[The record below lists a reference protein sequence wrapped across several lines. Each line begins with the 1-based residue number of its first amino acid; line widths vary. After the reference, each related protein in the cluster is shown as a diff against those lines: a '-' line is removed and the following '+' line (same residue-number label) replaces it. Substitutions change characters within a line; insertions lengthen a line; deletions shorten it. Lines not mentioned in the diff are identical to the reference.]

1 MSKIQLF
8 YEKTVLNS
16 FINDSVLYAEHRHFL
31 KKEHFSEYGFALE
44 LLDAFSAKGYPF
56 DIEVLESKTPQKEV
70 QKLYD
75 IATTTPVSD
84 VGFYIGM
91 LKECSSKATLLQEID
106 RLRAKAE
113 SASSEDIVIGLE
125 SILDKKETY
134 VHKEFKTQAQ
144 WADVYDEMPPLPKLA
159 SKVSFLDFLL
169 GGGFELGFLILVSG
183 DPESGKTSLAL
194 QILNNMSLTHKAA
207 LFPFEFTMR
216 FYLKA
221 QKEVSKNYLNDNLYI
236 IPDGED
242 LNELTNNLKMLY
254 RLGVRVAAIDSQMRV
269 GVSDARTSEEAESLK
284 FSTIAKLA
292 AKLEMLIFFIAQT
305 PKNDPTSLMGTKKGA
320 YEGFIWIH
328 VSTVPVPKDDQENA
342 GKPFLPNRRIIEIKK
357 NKQTGKHFKE
367 QVAFEPRTRTFYMI
381 HEKRDISDIPV
392 EVVYADKETPKK
404 PPKKPKDDNP
414 RIEGMLPL

>member
-113 SASSEDIVIGLE
+113 NASSEDIVIGLE

-144 WADVYDEMPPLPKLA
+144 WADVYEEMPVLPKYA
-159 SKVSFLDFLL
+159 SGVSFLDFCL
-169 GGGFELGFLILVSG
+169 GGGFELGFLCLISG
-183 DPESGKTSLAL
+183 DPEAGKTSLAL
-194 QILNNMSLTHKAA
+194 QIINNMSLTHKAA

-221 QKEVSKNYLNDNLYI
+221 QKEVSKNYRNDNLYI
-236 IPDGED
+236 VPDGED
-242 LNELTNNLKMLY
+242 LDELTNNIKMLH
-254 RLGVRVAAIDSQMRV
+254 RKGVRAVVIDSQMRV
-269 GVSDARTSEEAESLK
+269 GVSDAKREEKEESLK
-284 FSTIAKLA
+284 FTTLAKLA
-292 AKLEMLIFFIAQT
+292 AKLEILVLFIVQNSKT
-305 PKNDPTSLMGTKKGA
+305 DPDSPLGAKKGA
-320 YEGFIWIH
+320 YESFISIH
-328 VSTVPVPKDDQENA
+328 VSRVPTPKDDKENQ
-342 GKPFLPNRRIIEIKK
+342 GQPFLPNRRIVEIKK

-367 QVAFEPRTRTFYMI
+367 QVAFEPRTRNFYMI